1 MARSAVVIMKWLRRL
16 FRTRP
21 AERNRVVNLRAVRQ
35 HKRVQL
41 PGFAYD
47 YGDFEE
53 NKRRAAALRKQ
64 AQRGDG

>member
-1 MARSAVVIMKWLRRL
+1 MRRL
-16 FRTRP
+16 LKALFRPRP
-21 AERNRVVNLRAVRQ
+21 KERNRIVNLRAVRQ
-35 HKRVQL
+35 NQRVQL

-64 AQRGDG
+64 AQKGDG